1 MDSRERPSM
10 EPPSRSQELTGTAFP
25 KLGSLGGHVH
35 GHCPRNALAVILFN
49 IYLSVRWIPG
59 FLK

>member
-1 MDSRERPSM
+1 M

-25 KLGSLGGHVH
+25 KLGSLGGHMH
-35 GHCPRNALAVILFN
+35 GHCPRNALGIILFN